1 MRTIVKNI
9 IYFFVTFISLLFVA
23 FTVVV
28 YYPGNSL
35 EKSLIGISSNND
47 FTNHRQ
53 NDFLNWLNIKEKN
66 SLLLIGASKTYRGL
80 NPSLFN
86 ICGYSSF
93 NAGGSS
99 QQLDISYFVL
109 KEVLRYK
116 QVNTVILDINPKLWS
131 LDTYQERVAKMVF
144 NSPKPNTLLISWL
157 VARSLNPK
165 LYMQYLY
172 FNLKRVIL
180 SKKDLSTIKIL
191 EGNQEYKSDG
201 FVYSIKKNSPSFRK
215 IESDEVFKISGK
227 SEDYLKKIISTCIE
241 KEIELYFFIAPSLK
255 KDSVVVP
262 DFLDSKKV
270 LNYHDFYI
278 PDSLFYDLDHLK
290 GEGANLLTEDI
301 IRVLSNKKL
310 NLNGK
315 RNF

>member
-1 MRTIVKNI
+1 MRTILRNI
-9 IYFFVTFISLLFVA
+9 IYFFVTFILLLFVA

-35 EKSLIGISSNND
+35 EKSLIGRSSNND

-53 NDFLNWLNIKEKN
+53 NDFLNWLNIEEKEKN

-86 ICGYSSF
+86 VNGYSSF

-99 QQLDISYFVL
+99 QQLDVSYFVL

-116 QVNTVILDINPKLWS
+116 QVNTLILGITPKLWS
-131 LDTYQERVAKMVF
+131 SDTYQERVAKMVF
-144 NSPKPNTLLISWL
+144 NSPKPNTSLISWL

-180 SKKDLSTIKIL
+180 SKNDLSTIKIL
-191 EGNQEYKSDG
+191 DGNQEYKSDG
-201 FVYSIKKNSPSFRK
+201 FVYSIKKNYPSVRK
-215 IESDEVFKISGK
+215 TESDEVFEISGK
-227 SEDYLKKIISTCIE
+227 SEDYLKKIISIGIDN
-241 KEIELYFFIAPSLK
+241 EIDLYFFIAPSLE

-262 DFLDSKKV
+262 DFLDSQMV
-270 LNYHDFYI
+270 LNYHDFNI

-290 GEGANLLTEDI
+290 GEGANLLTKDI
-301 IRVLSNKKL
+301 IRVLSNK
-310 NLNGK
+310 N
-315 RNF
+315 